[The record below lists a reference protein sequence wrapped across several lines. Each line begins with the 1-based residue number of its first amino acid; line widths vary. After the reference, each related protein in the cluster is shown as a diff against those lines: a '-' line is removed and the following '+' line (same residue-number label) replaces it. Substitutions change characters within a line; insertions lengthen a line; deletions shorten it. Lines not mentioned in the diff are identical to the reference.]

1 MGERTPGG
9 QLVVSRHDPR
19 KDRVGCFVSAL
30 QLFERFS
37 LRADRSELFTHF
49 VHLATCE
56 LTIAQ
61 GSVQLFARVRLSSL
75 SFEKRTIKIIEL
87 ELELGAFL
95 LERGKARLRI
105 GHLRISHLRAH
116 LSIVKLLFQRI
127 ERGLDRF
134 AAIGERIL
142 FSQDRVDLLAQFV
155 TLIYLLVIVLF
166 DAVMIGYRVVIGSF
180 NLLELRGKRFEI
192 LSSTFCLNLL
202 VFERTNAHGKFLFVG
217 LATFAQHDALRV
229 DGLGDRTHAAIIV
242 SECRLVLA

>member
-1 MGERTPGG
+1 MGERTPGS
-9 QLVVSRHDPR
+9 QLMIPRHDPR
-19 KDRVGCFVSAL
+19 KDGVGCFVSAL

-37 LRADRSELFTHF
+37 LCADRGEFFAHF
-49 VHLATCE
+49 VHFATRE

-61 GSVQLFARVRLSSL
+61 SSVQLFARVRLSSL

-87 ELELGAFL
+87 ELKLGTFL

-105 GHLRISHLRAH
+105 SHLRIGHLGAHLR
-116 LSIVKLLFQRI
+116 IVKLLFQRI
-127 ERGLDRF
+127 ERGLNRF

-166 DAVMIGYRVVIGSF
+166 NAIMIGYRVIIGSF
-180 NLLELRGKRFEI
+180 NLLELRGERFKI
-192 LSSTFCLNLL
+192 LSSTFCLDLL
-202 VFERTNAHGKFLFVG
+202 VFERTNTHGKFLFVG

-229 DGLGDRTHAAIIV
+229 DGLSDRTHAAIII
-242 SECRLVLA
+242 SEC